1 MLRPIAIAAS
11 LALATTAAR
20 AGEPGGTPDTLFF
33 GEAAVGGA
41 VGVAFFVGGYAVGGD
56 PKENEGT
63 SRENASY
70 VVYAAAPLASALGVY
85 LFGETV
91 GQRSANRGV
100 LFLATAGTF
109 YGLTGAAAGAA
120 YALTKEDKE
129 AGALTAAFYA
139 IIPASFAAAAV
150 YNAVKRPYFYEIPA
164 YSIKF
169 EPSFTL
175 CRAGARAEKLTPTWG
190 ITVSF

>member
-1 MLRPIAIAAS
+1 MLRSLATAVS
-11 LALATTAAR
+11 LALATNAAH

-41 VGVAFFVGGYAVGGD
+41 LGVAFFAAGYAVGGD

-70 VVYAAAPLASALGVY
+70 VVYGAAPLASALGVY

-91 GQRSANRGV
+91 GQQSANRGV
-100 LFLATAGTF
+100 LFLATASTF

-139 IIPASFAAAAV
+139 TIPAGFAAAAV
-150 YNAVKRPYFYEIPA
+150 YNAVKRPYFHEIPG
-164 YSIKF
+164 YSSRI
-169 EPSFTL
+169 EPSFTV
-175 CRAGARAEKLTPTWG
+175 CRTGPRGEDLTPAWG

>member
-1 MLRPIAIAAS
+1 MSRPLAIAAS
-11 LALATTAAR
+11 LALATTAAH

-56 PKENEGT
+56 PKENEDT
-63 SRENASY
+63 RRERASY
-70 VVYAAAPLASALGVY
+70 VVYGAAPLASTLGVY

-109 YGLTGAAAGAA
+109 YGLTGAAAGTAW
-120 YALTKEDKE
+120 ALTKEDKE

-139 IIPASFAAAAV
+139 IIPAGFAAAAV
-150 YNAVKRPYFYEIPA
+150 YNAVKRPYFYEIPG

-169 EPSFTL
+169 EPSFGV
-175 CRAGARAEKLTPTWG
+175 CRAGARGEELTPTWG

>member
-1 MLRPIAIAAS
+1 MVKSLAIAAS
-11 LALATTAAR
+11 LALATAAAR

-41 VGVAFFVGGYAVGGD
+41 LGVAFFVAGYAVGGD

-70 VVYAAAPLASALGVY
+70 VVYGAAPLASALGVY

-109 YGLTGAAAGAA
+109 YGLTGAAAGTA

-129 AGALTAAFYA
+129 AGALNAAFYA
-139 IIPASFAAAAV
+139 IIPAGFAGAAV
-150 YNAVKRPYFYEIPA
+150 YNALKRPYFYEIPG
-164 YSIKF
+164 YSIKVG
-169 EPSFTL
+169 PSFTV
-175 CRAGARAEKLTPTWG
+175 CRTGPGEGGPIPIYG
-190 ITVSF
+190 VSIHF

>member
-1 MLRPIAIAAS
+1 MLRSLAIAAS
-11 LALATTAAR
+11 FALATNAAH

-41 VGVAFFVGGYAVGGD
+41 VGVAFFIGGYAVGGD

-70 VVYAAAPLASALGVY
+70 VVYGATPLVSALGVY

-139 IIPASFAAAAV
+139 VIPAGFAAAAV
-150 YNAVKRPYFYEIPA
+150 YNAVKRPYFYEIPG
-164 YSIKF
+164 YSLKI
-169 EPSFTL
+169 EPSFTV
-175 CRAGARAEKLTPTWG
+175 CRTGPCLKEITPSWG